1 MPWNPLMRKPLVTAV
16 ALIFSQTLPAQS
28 IPADIMDSVVV
39 VGQRRPEPIEQV
51 VGAVSV
57 IDHENM
63 QKRSVQRI
71 DEMVRYVPNVEVT
84 QDSNRFGNQ
93 GFNIRGLEGNRVS
106 IEIDGIPLSD
116 SFSVGQFASAGRDLV
131 ELGVIDHVEILRG
144 PASTLYGSKALAG
157 VVAYS
162 TLDPVN
168 ADFSDGMLRAGASLG
183 AHSRDDS
190 QSWSANIMA
199 S

>member
-1 MPWNPLMRKPLVTAV
+1 M
-16 ALIFSQTLPAQS
+16 
-28 IPADIMDSVVV
+28 
-39 VGQRRPEPIEQV
+39 
-51 VGAVSV
+51 
-57 IDHENM
+57 
-63 QKRSVQRI
+63 QRI

-157 VVAYS
+157 VVAYY
-162 TLDPVN
+162 TLDPAN
-168 ADFSDGMLRAGASLG
+168 ADFSDGMLRAAAPALARTRATTARAG
-183 AHSRDDS
+183 RP
-190 QSWSANIMA
+190 I
-199 S
+199 